1 MSLHPLRHKDL
12 LQTLDLDLPLMLLSL
27 TVLGVSITSSVCSQ
41 ALYLVSVQ
49 WESASLCVQWCKLS
63 VYMQLLLLLSHF
75 SRVRLCVTP

>member
-41 ALYLVSVQ
+41 ALYGMFTLVL
-49 WESASLCVQWCKLS
+49 A
-63 VYMQLLLLLSHF
+63 F
-75 SRVRLCVTP
+75 T

>member
-41 ALYLVSVQ
+41 ALYGMFTLFLASTRTEYFVSLRIQ
-49 WESASLCVQWCKLS
+49 
-63 VYMQLLLLLSHF
+63 
-75 SRVRLCVTP
+75 